1 MSGYV
6 EDKEYVASRAW
17 DHRLFQ
23 RLLQYARPHWKL
35 FLASF
40 GVLIACFAC
49 ELAGPYIWRAA
60 IDGPVSTALAAA
72 PDADKSPLVHAMLR
86 WIGLYLGVVCAL
98 GVLRYFQV
106 AVLNRT
112 GQVVIHDLRTQIF
125 AHIQRLDLAFFDRR
139 PVGSLVTRVT
149 TDIENLAELFASGVV
164 TLAFDTLR
172 VAVLVVLLFFI
183 HAKLALVVLL
193 LLPVLVGISLAFRGG
208 ARQAHRSVRARLS
221 AMNGYLQEVLSGV
234 RVVQM
239 FHREDR
245 VSKTFAEHL
254 HGYYLA
260 NKRTIFLFALFFPA
274 MTLGTFL
281 IEGAALKVGVESLVG
296 GGLTAGDFILFWM
309 FLVMV
314 VNPIRELGERYNVLQ
329 SAFASA
335 ERIFHVLDTES
346 AVQIAPGSAPPAAQ
360 GRRSTPPHITF
371 EGVRFAYETGNEVLH
386 GIDFE
391 IPPGHTVALVGAT
404 GSGKSTL
411 INLLLRFYDVTGGT
425 IRLDGRDLRELPLD
439 AVRSRFGLVLQEN
452 FLFAGTVREN
462 LIMDRP
468 GIGED
473 DLREALA
480 TSSADRLIDR
490 LPGGLDAWVA
500 ERGVTFST
508 GERQLLAIARALAAH
523 PSVVILD
530 EATASVDSET
540 EAKIEAATQ
549 SLLEGRSALVVAH
562 RLSTIQRADQIL
574 VLDRGRIIERGT
586 HSELL
591 EQGGAY
597 ARLYELQFALPV

>member
-23 RLLQYARPHWKL
+23 RLPQYARPHWKL

-40 GVLIACFAC
+40 GVLVACFAC

-314 VNPIRELGERYNVLQ
+314 VNPIRELG
-329 SAFASA
+329 SATTCCNRRLPRPNASSTCSTPNP
-335 ERIFHVLDTES
+335 RCRSPPDPRRSLRK
-346 AVQIAPGSAPPAAQ
+346 APAAPRPTSPSRAYASPTKPATRCCTASTSRSRRVTRSPSSAP
-360 GRRSTPPHITF
+360 R
-371 EGVRFAYETGNEVLH
+371 VRAN
-386 GIDFE
+386 
-391 IPPGHTVALVGAT
+391 
-404 GSGKSTL
+404 
-411 INLLLRFYDVTGGT
+411 
-425 IRLDGRDLRELPLD
+425 
-439 AVRSRFGLVLQEN
+439 
-452 FLFAGTVREN
+452 
-462 LIMDRP
+462 RP
-468 GIGED
+468 
-473 DLREALA
+473 
-480 TSSADRLIDR
+480 
-490 LPGGLDAWVA
+490 
-500 ERGVTFST
+500 
-508 GERQLLAIARALAAH
+508 
-523 PSVVILD
+523 
-530 EATASVDSET
+530 
-540 EAKIEAATQ
+540 
-549 SLLEGRSALVVAH
+549 
-562 RLSTIQRADQIL
+562 
-574 VLDRGRIIERGT
+574 
-586 HSELL
+586 
-591 EQGGAY
+591 
-597 ARLYELQFALPV
+597 